1 VSKALKSD
9 YLGHRKR
16 IKAKYK
22 SGGIKGWLDY
32 EVLEFA
38 LSFTIL
44 RKDTKPIAKQLLSEF
59 KTLNGVLDADRKELE
74 KVGGISEHSAL
85 FLNFLKDIAIIY
97 LEKGLYKKDLVS
109 SSDVVYDYLKASLK
123 GLADEEFKVMFLNSR
138 NRLLAIETIQ
148 KGTVNKSVVYPRK
161 IVERALHNHATG
173 VIISHNHPGESLKPS
188 EDDYSITKAIKAA
201 LRTVDIVLLDHI
213 IIGGNGYFSFREN
226 GVCNDFE
233 EV

>member
-1 VSKALKSD
+1 MSKALKSD

-138 NRLLAIETIQ
+138 NRLLAIETMQ

-213 IIGGNGYFSFREN
+213 IIGGNGYFSFKEN

>member
-1 VSKALKSD
+1 MNRTLKPD

-22 SGGIKGWLDY
+22 RGGFNGWLDY

-38 LSFTIL
+38 LSFAIP
-44 RKDTKPIAKQLLSEF
+44 RKNTKPIAKELLSKF
-59 KTLNGVLDADRKELE
+59 KTINGVLDADRKELR
-74 KVGGISEHSAL
+74 KVCGISEHTAL

-109 SSDVVYDYLKASLK
+109 SPDVVYDYLKASLK
-123 GLADEEFKVMFLNSR
+123 GVADEEFKVMFLNSR
-138 NRLLAIETIQ
+138 NCLLAVETIQ

-173 VIISHNHPGESLKPS
+173 VIIAHNHPGESLKPS
-188 EDDYSITKAIKAA
+188 EDDCTITKAIKGA
-201 LRTVDIVLLDHI
+201 LRTVDIALLDHI
-213 IIGGNGYFSFREN
+213 IIGGNSYFSFREN
-226 GVCNDFE
+226 SLE
-233 EV
+233 I